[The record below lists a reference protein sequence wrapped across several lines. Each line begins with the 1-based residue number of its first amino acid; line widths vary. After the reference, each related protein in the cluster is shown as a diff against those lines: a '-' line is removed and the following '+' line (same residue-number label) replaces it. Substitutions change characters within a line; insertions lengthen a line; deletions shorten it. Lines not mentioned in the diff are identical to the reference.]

1 MKSTK
6 SSLIFFWLFSLLLIV
21 SCGKN
26 ESVLAYDGLM
36 VGEKLSKFKEKYP
49 KYDCLKTKHYW
60 CTSGEEVVIEANLD
74 ETIYSINAFS
84 VIEDI
89 SFKQTLDNLT
99 KKYGTPHSTNL
110 VFDIHRVEWCLNADC
125 SKSINLEFQNHFPK
139 KKLEKSKVKE
149 LEKSKVEEFL
159 KWRDVS
165 ICEVK
170 GIPLAKC
177 DVEFNYFHVTYRDN
191 NLVDVQFKKIPQLE
205 KF

>member
-1 MKSTK
+1 
-6 SSLIFFWLFSLLLIV
+6 LLSLLLIV

-36 VGEKLSKFKEKYP
+36 VGEKLNKFKEKYP

-110 VFDIHRVEWCLNADC
+110 VFDVHHAKWCLSADC
-125 SKSINLEFQNHFPK
+125 SKSINLEFQNHSPP
-139 KKLEKSKVKE
+139 KKLEKSKVEE
-149 LEKSKVEEFL
+149 LEKSKVEELEKSKVEDFV

-165 ICEVK
+165 ICEIK

-177 DVEFNYFHVTYRDN
+177 DVQFNYFHVTYRDN
-191 NLVDVQFKKIPQLE
+191 NLVNVQFKKIPQLE

>member
-1 MKSTK
+1 
-6 SSLIFFWLFSLLLIV
+6 
-21 SCGKN
+21 
-26 ESVLAYDGLM
+26 VLAYDGLM
-36 VGEKLSKFKEKYP
+36 VGEKLNKFKEKYP
-49 KYDCLKTKHYW
+49 KYDCLKTKNYW

-84 VIEDI
+84 VIEDV

-110 VFDIHRVEWCLNADC
+110 VLDVNHAKWCLSADC
-125 SKSINLEFQNHFPK
+125 SKSINLEFNTHFPQ
-139 KKLEKSKVKE
+139 KKLEKSKVEE

-159 KWRDVS
+159 KKWRDVS
-165 ICEVK
+165 ICEIK

-177 DVEFNYFHVTYRDN
+177 DVEFNYFHVTYRDD
-191 NLVDVQFKKIPQLE
+191 NLVNVQFKKIPQLE